1 MLPPNTLLRNRY
13 RIFQELGRG
22 GMGAVYQAM
31 DENLNCLVAVKETFA
46 TNEQQRRAFKRE
58 AELLANLN
66 HPTLPKVTDH
76 FEEGDGQFLVM
87 QFVPGQDLQEL
98 LEISRQP
105 FSVEQVVDWA
115 DQLLVALEDLHG
127 SKPPIIH
134 RDIKPS
140 NLKLTPKHKVMLLD
154 FGLAKGVAGM
164 MSTVQATKLS
174 SVPGFTL
181 IYAPPEQIRGRG
193 TDARTD
199 LYSLAASLWTLLT
212 AKIPPDALER
222 LAEKDEGKPDP
233 LRPAHEINQKVPRA
247 LSELIHQTMSLNRD
261 HRPASAGDLRRE
273 FQKLSAS
280 GFGKQPQPTVPAPD
294 PKPLPTIPG
303 PPPPV
308 PAPSPPVPDPRDR
321 RGSSGGGYGSVIDP
335 PPIDPTDRL
344 SARWILGAVGVLV
357 IAALVF
363 VFFGLGWRPWA
374 RGNTEGAAAQEDRDG
389 AISSNSPSPQNSVS
403 PSPDKSS
410 TQTPSPG
417 SVVRNQIGMELVW
430 IPSGSFVMGFDSG
443 DPMEKPAHRVTL
455 GSGFYMGKY
464 EVTQDQWRAV
474 MGNNPSYFPNC
485 GGDCPVEFVTWDN
498 VQEFIKALNS
508 RDLRFKYRLPSEA
521 EWEYS
526 ARGGAPGTYYW
537 GEDVN
542 RACRY
547 ENVADQTGRLKY
559 SGWATSVNCSDGYA
573 EVSRVG
579 SFLPNGFGLHDMA
592 GNVSEW
598 SEDRFHSDHSGAP
611 GDGKARGDD
620 FSAAEG
626 VPLATGLYKGGSWA
640 LDGKGRA
647 DPRPAARVPVQRS
660 QRGNFIG
667 FRLVAI
673 PRSP

>member
-1 MLPPNTLLRNRY
+1 
-13 RIFQELGRG
+13 
-22 GMGAVYQAM
+22 MGAVYQAM

-46 TNEQQRRAFKRE
+46 TNEEQRRAFKRE

-66 HPTLPKVTDH
+66 HPTLPKVSDH

-87 QFVPGQDLQEL
+87 QFVPGQDLHAL
-98 LEISRQP
+98 LALSKQP

-115 DQLLVALEDLHG
+115 DQILVALEELHG
-127 SKPPIIH
+127 SIPPIIH

-154 FGLAKGVAGM
+154 FGLAKGVAGQ
-164 MSTVQATKLS
+164 MSTVQATKIS
-174 SVPGFTL
+174 SVPGYTL
-181 IYAPPEQIRGRG
+181 SYAPPEQIRGLG

-212 AKIPPDALER
+212 AKIPPDAVTR
-222 LAEKDEGKPDP
+222 LDEKEKGKPDP
-233 LRPAHEINQKVPRA
+233 LQPAHELNERVPAVLSNLIQRTMA
-247 LSELIHQTMSLNRD
+247 LNSDN
-261 HRPASAGDLRRE
+261 RPASVKDFRRE
-273 FQKLSAS
+273 LQKVS
-280 GFGKQPQPTVPAPD
+280 GSEFGGQLRPTVPAPD
-294 PKPLPTIPG
+294 PKPVSTITV

-308 PAPSPPVPDPRDR
+308 PAPPPPEPHPGDR
-321 RGSSGGGYGSVIDP
+321 HGSSGGGYGSVIDP

-363 VFFGLGWRPWA
+363 VFFGIGWRPWA
-374 RGNTEGAAAQEDRDG
+374 QGNTEGAAAQEDRNG

-403 PSPDKSS
+403 PSPDKP
-410 TQTPSPG
+410 TVQTPSAG
-417 SVVRNQIGMELVW
+417 SVVRNQIGMDLVW
-430 IPSGSFVMGFDSG
+430 IPPGSFMMGFDGG
-443 DPMEKPAHRVTL
+443 DLMEKPAHRVTL
-455 GSGFYMGKY
+455 GAGFYMSKY

-474 MGNNPSYFPNC
+474 MGNNPSYYPNC
-485 GGDCPVEFVTWDN
+485 GGNCPVEFVTWDS
-498 VQEFIKALNS
+498 VQEFIKAMNS

-526 ARGGAPGTYYW
+526 ARSGAPGTYYW

-547 ENVADQTGRLKY
+547 ENVADQTGKLKY
-559 SGWATSVNCSDGYA
+559 SGWATSVNCSDGYPD
-573 EVSRVG
+573 VSPVG

-611 GDGKARGDD
+611 GDGSARGDD
-620 FSAAEG
+620 FLAAEG
-626 VPLATGLYKGGSWA
+626 VPIANGLYKGGSWA

-647 DPRPAARVPVQRS
+647 DPRPAARNAVLRS

-673 PRSP
+673 ARSP